1 METVASFVNILLKI
15 YVRKLIF
22 QDNGK
27 LEGSGR
33 TSRNAIDSSS
43 KQNRKERERE
53 EFWMKQLRTVNPYG
67 LNKDFGDSNIKD
79 NDSMVDR
86 NFPFLH
92 KSSSSKIRGMK
103 HTSINKVSH

>member
-43 KQNRKERERE
+43 KQNRKERER
-53 EFWMKQLRTVNPYG
+53 N
-67 LNKDFGDSNIKD
+67 FG
-79 NDSMVDR
+79 
-86 NFPFLH
+86 
-92 KSSSSKIRGMK
+92 
-103 HTSINKVSH
+103 

>member
-15 YVRKLIF
+15 YVRTLIF
-22 QDNGK
+22 QDSGK

-53 EFWMKQLRTVNPYG
+53 RERERGILDET
-67 LNKDFGDSNIKD
+67 IKD
-79 NDSMVDR
+79 
-86 NFPFLH
+86 
-92 KSSSSKIRGMK
+92 G
-103 HTSINKVSH
+103 